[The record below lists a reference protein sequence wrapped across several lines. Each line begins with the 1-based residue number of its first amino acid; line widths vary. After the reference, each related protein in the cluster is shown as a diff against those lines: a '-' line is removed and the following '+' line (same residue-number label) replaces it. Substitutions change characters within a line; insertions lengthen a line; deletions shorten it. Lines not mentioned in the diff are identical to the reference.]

1 MIAAKEGQ
9 EGYSMEITR
18 EKLLAD
24 FKVLIADAEELVKAT
39 ANQAGERATI
49 ARQRIGGSL
58 EEAKKSLT
66 DAENI
71 LIDKTKEA
79 AKKAEVYVKEN
90 PWNALGIAAGAG
102 LLFGLLIRR

>member
-1 MIAAKEGQ
+1 
-9 EGYSMEITR
+9 MEVTK

-24 FKVLIADAEELVKAT
+24 FKALVSDAEELLRST
-39 ANQAGERATI
+39 ANQAGETAAV
-49 ARQRIGGSL
+49 ARQRIGRSL
-58 EEAKKSLT
+58 EEAKKSLD

-71 LIDKTKEA
+71 LLDKTKEA
-79 AKKAEVYVKEN
+79 AKKAEVYVREN

>member
-1 MIAAKEGQ
+1 MDVTK
-9 EGYSMEITR
+9 

-39 ANQAGERATI
+39 ANQAGETAAI
-49 ARQRIGGSL
+49 ARQRIENSL
-58 EEAKKSLT
+58 EQAKKSLNET
-66 DAENI
+66 ENI
-71 LIDKTKEA
+71 LLDKTKEA
-79 AKKAEVYVKEN
+79 ARKAEVYVREN

>member
-1 MIAAKEGQ
+1 
-9 EGYSMEITR
+9 MEATK

-24 FKVLIADAEELVKAT
+24 FKILVADAEELLKAT
-39 ANQAGERATI
+39 ANQAGEKATV
-49 ARQRIGGSL
+49 ARQRIESSL
-58 EEAKKSLT
+58 GEAKKSLNQ
-66 DAENI
+66 AENV

-79 AKKAEVYVKEN
+79 AKKAEDYVREN